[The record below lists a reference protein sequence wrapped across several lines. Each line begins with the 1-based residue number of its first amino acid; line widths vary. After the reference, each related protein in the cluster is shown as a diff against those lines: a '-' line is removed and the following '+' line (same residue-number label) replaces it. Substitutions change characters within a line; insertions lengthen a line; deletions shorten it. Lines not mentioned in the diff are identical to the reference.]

1 MLRKFWCVL
10 LGFYLSIPQ
19 AYAYEF
25 TKITELFNM
34 LQNKYAENLD
44 FEDIALNGLKTLY
57 QFDNSF
63 RLYHS
68 DSKAFLYH
76 HNNLIASYTLP
87 QEKNNAALWKD
98 LTYKIL
104 KTGLDCSPN
113 LIANSQS
120 LETHILEAMVSRLDT
135 FSRIDNIPSAHIVS
149 KFDEENNIVY
159 LKPSLFFSG
168 ISDDIQK
175 IISAYA
181 NLNGIILDL
190 RGCKGGNFNEA
201 LKTADLFLDGTI
213 IAYSSNSK
221 KQQKYY
227 NATPGDILRGKPIA
241 VLTDSFTASAAELI
255 AAALSEQS
263 RAIVIGTKTYGKNS
277 IQDIYQFDDQ
287 ILFLTSGYFYTPS
300 GKSLQNVGLMPQIC
314 TGIDNSCLLPDT
326 RDSLKDVK
334 IATKLIK
341 RNFS

>member
-1 MLRKFWCVL
+1 M
-10 LGFYLSIPQ
+10 
-19 AYAYEF
+19 
-25 TKITELFNM
+25 
-34 LQNKYAENLD
+34 
-44 FEDIALNGLKTLY
+44 
-57 QFDNSF
+57 
-63 RLYHS
+63 
-68 DSKAFLYH
+68 
-76 HNNLIASYTLP
+76 
-87 QEKNNAALWKD
+87 
-98 LTYKIL
+98 TYKIL

>member
-1 MLRKFWCVL
+1 MLPK
-10 LGFYLSIPQ
+10 
-19 AYAYEF
+19 
-25 TKITELFNM
+25 
-34 LQNKYAENLD
+34 
-44 FEDIALNGLKTLY
+44 
-57 QFDNSF
+57 
-63 RLYHS
+63 
-68 DSKAFLYH
+68 
-76 HNNLIASYTLP
+76 
-87 QEKNNAALWKD
+87 EKNNAALWKD
-98 LTYKIL
+98 LTHKVL
-104 KTGLDCSPN
+104 ETSLHSSPN
-113 LIANSQS
+113 LITHSQS

-135 FSRIDNIPSAHIVS
+135 FSRIGNIPSAHIVS

-168 ISDDIQK
+168 ISGDIQK
-175 IISAYA
+175 IISGYA

-221 KQQKYY
+221 KKQKYY
-227 NATPGDILRGKPIA
+227 NATPGDILLGKPIA

-277 IQDIYQFDDQ
+277 IQDIYQIDDQ

-326 RDSLKDVK
+326 RDSLKDIR

-341 RNFS
+341 RYFS